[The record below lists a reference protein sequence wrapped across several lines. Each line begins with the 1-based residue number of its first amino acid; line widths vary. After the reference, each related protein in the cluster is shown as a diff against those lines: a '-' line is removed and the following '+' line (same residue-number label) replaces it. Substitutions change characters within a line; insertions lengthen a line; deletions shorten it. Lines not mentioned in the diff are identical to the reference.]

1 MTHTQLLLQKHF
13 AKIGLETFV
22 HTFCSLIFVLRC
34 KEMSS
39 WLHFDFDDL
48 DSGYVYCCTVSDA
61 QRTVKVKNT
70 HKKITCSIYGGD
82 QVMFLF
88 QSMPSMPGNSR
99 LLRAGKG
106 PTEDGDRAS
115 ESTSQVISLKHLCFI
130 KCFFRQ
136 QL

>member
-1 MTHTQLLLQKHF
+1 MTHTRMLLQNPF
-13 AKIGLETFV
+13 AKIGLKTFFP
-22 HTFCSLIFVLRC
+22 TFRSMTFVLRC

-48 DSGYVYCCTVSDA
+48 DSGYVFCCSVSDA
-61 QRTVKVKNT
+61 QRTIKVTNT
-70 HKKITCSIYGGD
+70 HKMRKTTACSIS
-82 QVMFLF
+82 MFLV

-99 LLRAGKG
+99 LLRAEKG

-130 KCFFRQ
+130 KCLFRQ
-136 QL
+136 RL